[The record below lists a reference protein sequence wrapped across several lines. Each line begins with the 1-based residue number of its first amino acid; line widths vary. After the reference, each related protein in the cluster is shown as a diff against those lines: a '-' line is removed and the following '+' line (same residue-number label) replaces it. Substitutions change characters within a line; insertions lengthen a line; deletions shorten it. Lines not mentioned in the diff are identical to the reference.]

1 MKLWLFRLIAIS
13 LPVLFLLL
21 LEYSLRLMVPAA
33 SLPLFKPYPTNPAYL
48 VTEAQIVQRYFPK
61 GASVPRV
68 TLEPSFV
75 LKDKPAN
82 GIRLVVQGGSTAA
95 GYPYGMGAALA
106 GMLEQRLRRTFPERP
121 VEVIN
126 TALSAVNSYTLLDF
140 ADEIIALKP
149 DAVLIYAGHNEY
161 LGLLG
166 VGSTYLAA
174 NSPWATRWLLRLRQL
189 RSVQL
194 LEQGYQ
200 QLLPA
205 PAKVENSR
213 TFMAQVA
220 RDKNIALDSATFK
233 AGITQFQHNMQ
244 HLLAHYRAAGI
255 PVYIST
261 IVSNLADQPPFVS
274 PALTATQQQQ
284 LHQLQIP
291 TSQNTNDASKTAQQQ
306 ALQVLTDEANATGH
320 ALLHYELG
328 QWYRQ
333 QGQAERAKPHFV
345 QAREQDLLRFR
356 APQAINEQI
365 KGLAEQ
371 EAAFL
376 VDSEAA
382 FIANSPQGLV
392 GKSLMLEHVHPN
404 VQGYFLL
411 ADSFYRALY
420 QQQAFAAWPTPVPAE
435 IAWQER
441 PLTPAEEHAGYLRIL
456 QLTADYPFTA
466 EPQPV
471 TFPTPTSLPE
481 QLAQDHVQGKLD
493 WLSMQSQMAQYYH
506 QQRNGDMLLKTLL
519 IIADALPHDGKA
531 NLQAAQ
537 ILLQAGRQGE
547 AKHYLDRALRTP
559 TPPAQAQVLLQRW
572 K

>member
-1 MKLWLFRLIAIS
+1 MKLWLFRIIAIS
-13 LPVLFLLL
+13 LPLLL
-21 LEYSLRLMVPAA
+21 LVLIEFSLRWLFPAEP
-33 SLPLFKPYPTNPAYL
+33 LPLFKSNPANPAYL
-48 VTEAQIVQRYFPK
+48 VTESQIVKRYFPQ
-61 GASVPRV
+61 GAQVPRV
-68 TLEPSFV
+68 ELEPSFV
-75 LKDKPAN
+75 LQQKPAD

-121 VEVIN
+121 VEVVN

-166 VGSTYLAA
+166 VGSNYLAA
-174 NSPWATRWLLRLRQL
+174 TSPRVTRWLLSLRKL
-189 RSVQL
+189 RSFQL
-194 LEQGYQ
+194 LEQAYQ
-200 QLLPA
+200 KLSPLP
-205 PAKVENSR
+205 ETSSGNSR

-220 RDKNIALDSATFK
+220 RDKNISLDSPTFQ
-233 AGITQFQHNMQ
+233 AGIQQFNGNMRR
-244 HLLAHYRAAGI
+244 LLARYQAAGI

-261 IVSNLADQPPFVS
+261 VVSNLADQPPFQS
-274 PALTATQQQQ
+274 LPLNASQQQQ
-284 LHQLQIP
+284 LQQLNSL
-291 TSQNTNDASKTAQQQ
+291 SQPAQQQ
-306 ALQVLTDEANATGH
+306 QIANALAQEAANSGH
-320 ALLHYELG
+320 ALLHYQLG

-333 QGQAERAKPHFV
+333 QGQSDLAKQQLA
-345 QAREQDLLRFR
+345 QAREHDLLRFR
-356 APQAINEQI
+356 APLAINDQI
-365 KGLAEQ
+365 KALAKQ
-371 EAAFL
+371 HAAIL

-392 GKSLMLEHVHPN
+392 GNSLMLEHLHPN

-420 QQQAFAAWPTPVPAE
+420 QQQAFSSWPNPVPAD

-456 QLTADYPFTA
+456 QLTADYPFKAAPEPVQFPEPTA
-466 EPQPV
+466 Y
-471 TFPTPTSLPE
+471 SE
-481 QLAQDHVQGKLD
+481 QLALAHVQGKLD
-493 WLSMQSQMAQYYH
+493 WLSMQSQLVQYYH

-519 IIADALPHDGKA
+519 IIADALPHNGQA

-537 ILLQAGRQGE
+537 ILLQAGRKGE
-547 AKHYLDRALRTP
+547 AKHYLQRALRTHP
-559 TPPAQAQVLLQRW
+559 APPEAQRLIQTL
-572 K
+572 